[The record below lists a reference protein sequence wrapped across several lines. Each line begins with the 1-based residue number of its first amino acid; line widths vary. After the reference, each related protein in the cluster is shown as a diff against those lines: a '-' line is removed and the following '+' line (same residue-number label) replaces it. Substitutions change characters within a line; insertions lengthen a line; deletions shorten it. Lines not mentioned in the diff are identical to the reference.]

1 MLDEKCVW
9 SITNVTVCV
18 LLVVKT
24 YACYVS
30 NVGKIWL
37 EQATCPEKVWL
48 LDAKYN
54 YLTSD
59 SFWTIWMLGKNFDL
73 VTKMN
78 VGVFF

>member
-48 LDAKYN
+48 LDEKYN
-54 YLTSD
+54 Y
-59 SFWTIWMLGKNFDL
+59 
-73 VTKMN
+73 
-78 VGVFF
+78 